1 MNAITSRSPPH
12 DLEGWP
18 ELPGIDAAAAKEY
31 CGNSL
36 ELFKRLLVLLLKNYG
51 DWSGGWLAVVNAGS
65 ASSNA
70 DLCASLH
77 KLRGGASTIGASHL
91 ALVAGQV
98 EHSLREGQ
106 MQPLEAV
113 QRVGETLDRLLV
125 QVGDWHASVQ
135 ARGG

>member
-1 MNAITSRSPPH
+1 MNAITSRPPPH
-12 DLEGWP
+12 GVEAWP
-18 ELPGIDAAAAKEY
+18 GLPGIDAAAAKEY

-36 ELFKRLLVLLLKNYG
+36 ELFKRLLVLLRKNYG
-51 DWSGGWLAVVNAGS
+51 DWSGDWLAVVSAGS
-65 ASSNA
+65 ASSKA

-98 EHSLREGQ
+98 EHSLKEGQ
-106 MQPLEAV
+106 VQPLEAV
-113 QRVGETLDRLLV
+113 QRVGEMLDRLLV
-125 QVGDWHASVQ
+125 QVGEWQESAQ